1 MIWICLE
8 LNFFLIDGSL
18 NWWFD
23 KGKTLK
29 HIFNKTLIKIQSKKY
44 SKMLKNNKNYWKR
57 SDESSI
63 IQITTLKQNFFNKFS
78 IFTVIYALIFL
89 QILINKLLIIDI
101 CWNLLYLLLNK
112 YALLEEKEKTKLWWR

>member
-1 MIWICLE
+1 
-8 LNFFLIDGSL
+8 
-18 NWWFD
+18 
-23 KGKTLK
+23 
-29 HIFNKTLIKIQSKKY
+29 
-44 SKMLKNNKNYWKR
+44 MLKNNKNYWKR

-101 CWNLLYLLLNK
+101 C
-112 YALLEEKEKTKLWWR
+112 